1 MIISYQ
7 RVKNA
12 MLVPPP
18 EDLVDLFN
26 YMGEKL
32 SNHDHCIQDSN
43 PFDKLFPSG
52 GFCISATSIQK
63 DYIAFVLGK
72 HAQANFPTEIM
83 SEFFDLGLEYTV
95 QFGLVQGE
103 DINGC
108 IFLIHY
114 DDEEFDLKDV
124 YAHIYSK

>member
-26 YMGEKL
+26 ILGEKI
-32 SNHDHCIQDSN
+32 SDHDKCIHDSN

-72 HAQANFPTEIM
+72 HADAEFPAEIM
-83 SEFFDLGLEYTV
+83 QLFFNLDAEYSV
-95 QFGLVQGE
+95 QFGRVIGE
-103 DINGC
+103 DIDGC

-114 DDEEFDLKDV
+114 DEDEFDLKDV
-124 YAHIYSK
+124 YAHIYAK